1 MNESHARQSIDRR
14 HRSPVLAAL
23 AALALLATL
32 LLPHGAPA
40 QAQPSPNANAN
51 AQGNAATG
59 ESSSGIPKV
68 TVVATGGTLAGTAT
82 NGPTGFQN
90 YRSGQIPI
98 QRLIDESFELGA
110 AYAREQGRDPVAEV
124 DSVQVTNKGSGG
136 VTFDE
141 LLELSAAVDKALETS
156 DGVVVTSGTDT
167 MEEIGRFLDLTVRS
181 PKPVVITGAMRPWD
195 VVGTDG
201 PANLHN
207 AIVTAASGKTAWFG
221 TVLMLNDEIH
231 AVADVTKGSTL
242 RMDTFE
248 TPSLGMLGYVDRDL
262 VRIFRAP
269 PRALRALD
277 GDTGNAI
284 SAPNA
289 LAAWQTPFDLS
300 EIDDAGDLPRVEIFY
315 GYHQG
320 GGGDA
325 IDAWTDAGVK
335 GIVTAGTGAGGG
347 VPGANRNRAVEEGV
361 VFVTTSR
368 TGSGSVYGGSGA
380 IIAGDNMRPQAARI
394 LLMLA
399 LAFNDDVED
408 VRADVIDFASAEADI
423 ASRLP
428 AIPAGLAS

>member
-1 MNESHARQSIDRR
+1 MHAPPAPSRR
-14 HRSPVLAAL
+14 SGGTRTTAVALVLL
-23 AALALLATL
+23 VALLTATL
-32 LLPHGAPA
+32 FAPGAPA
-40 QAQPSPNANAN
+40 VAQPSPNANAN
-51 AQGNAATG
+51 ANANAAA
-59 ESSSGIPKV
+59 SSGIPKV
-68 TVVATGGTLAGTAT
+68 TVVATGGTLAGRGNA
-82 NGPTGFQN
+82 GPTGFQS
-90 YRSGQIPI
+90 YSSGTYPI

-110 AYAREQGRDPVAEV
+110 AYARSQGRDPIAEV
-124 DSVQVTNKGSGG
+124 DSVQLTNKGSGG
-136 VTFDE
+136 VTFAE
-141 LLELSAAVDKALETS
+141 LIALSTAVDEALETA

-167 MEEIGRFLDLTVRS
+167 MEEIGYFLELTVRS

-201 PANLHN
+201 PANLYN

-242 RMDTFE
+242 RMDTFH

-277 GDTGNAI
+277 GGTGNAI

-289 LAAWQTPFDLS
+289 LAAWQTPFDVSDLS
-300 EIDDAGDLPRVEIFY
+300 ASDLPRVEILY

-320 GGGDA
+320 GGTEA
-325 IDAWTDAGVK
+325 IQAWVAAGVE

-347 VPGANRNRAVEEGV
+347 VPGAARNQAISQGV

-380 IIAGDNMRPQAARI
+380 IIPGDNLRPQAARL
-394 LLMLA
+394 LLMLS
-399 LAFNDDVED
+399 LAFNDSVPD
-408 VRADVIDFASAEADI
+408 VRADVVEWAAAEADV

-428 AIPAGLAS
+428 AIPAGLTP

>member
-1 MNESHARQSIDRR
+1 
-14 HRSPVLAAL
+14 V
-23 AALALLATL
+23 
-32 LLPHGAPA
+32 
-40 QAQPSPNANAN
+40 
-51 AQGNAATG
+51 
-59 ESSSGIPKV
+59 
-68 TVVATGGTLAGTAT
+68 
-82 NGPTGFQN
+82 
-90 YRSGQIPI
+90 
-98 QRLIDESFELGA
+98 DE
-110 AYAREQGRDPVAEV
+110 
-124 DSVQVTNKGSGG
+124 
-136 VTFDE
+136 
-141 LLELSAAVDKALETS
+141 ALETA

-167 MEEIGRFLDLTVRS
+167 MEEIGYFLELTVRS

-201 PANLHN
+201 PANLYN

-242 RMDTFE
+242 RMDTFH

-277 GDTGNAI
+277 GGTGNAI

-289 LAAWQTPFDLS
+289 LAAWQTPFDVSDLS
-300 EIDDAGDLPRVEIFY
+300 ASDLPRVEILY

-320 GGGDA
+320 GGTEA
-325 IDAWTDAGVK
+325 IQAWVAAGVE

-347 VPGANRNRAVEEGV
+347 VPGAARNQAISQGV

-380 IIAGDNMRPQAARI
+380 IIPGDNLRPQAARL
-394 LLMLA
+394 LLMLS
-399 LAFNDDVED
+399 LAFNDSVPD
-408 VRADVIDFASAEADI
+408 VRADVVEWAAAEADV

-428 AIPAGLAS
+428 AIPAGLTP